1 MNRLIWFSMLV
12 IIIIMF
18 SAVVYALVYADHDSS
33 FWKYRMVIV
42 IFFISFGG
50 VSWRYL
56 MKNK

>member
-1 MNRLIWFSMLV
+1 
-12 IIIIMF
+12 MF

-50 VSWRYL
+50 ASWRYL